1 MTKKNHLSNLRAD
14 TELLYRKD
22 RKGKGQNH
30 TAIRELQNA
39 INGIKDQMKLLV
51 DKMNNLNTA
60 KETITGEGG
69 SFDEE

>member
-1 MTKKNHLSNLRAD
+1 MLKPSTLDKTSP
-14 TELLYRKD
+14 
-22 RKGKGQNH
+22 
-30 TAIRELQNA
+30 IRELQNA